1 MTYAWVI
8 TQGLDNPYDDPYL
21 SALPSRVGVSGPSSA
36 TAEDIARALNTGAF
50 FRLLDDDRHPYY
62 IGRCWST
69 EGPDSQDMFGPLPD
83 YGGPADTPVSSVHV
97 ICIPCRGTRCAPP
110 RAPATGPHVG
120 LRVPRVAGVRPTREG
135 KPVPSNDSTELWFPV
150 TDLLPLVE
158 QCLSAPGHTADAQHG
173 DLPALHLTAQ
183 GDALFYL
190 ATNAVPA
197 LLVDAFDPTSRQRV
211 YALGYGHGAGS
222 LTHPAD
228 ADRYRP
234 ATQLASIPLVSGGG
248 RFGNLADRLRLAAG
262 IGCDWFVL
270 ALHPDGRLDV
280 SVRPTPRP
288 SPAARRRHARLELAG
303 LPGRWPGQF
312 VTNAA
317 HDGWLLARFTCEV
330 GQQIATAVADL
341 AATAVVPHPL
351 TTVELADTPTAQ
363 RSATAPAGV
372 VGVDPE
378 GFYRVGVGWP
388 WVSLDLLP
396 NGLLVPYTGPIRSG
410 IDPAQGQYAFT
421 GMGHLMWLDDNQ
433 NLVLRPAG
441 DDSAGSYARSNT
453 PCPTPPPGRRR
464 SPGWPPLSPR
474 RRWRR

>member
-1 MTYAWVI
+1 M
-8 TQGLDNPYDDPYL
+8 
-21 SALPSRVGVSGPSSA
+21 
-36 TAEDIARALNTGAF
+36 
-50 FRLLDDDRHPYY
+50 
-62 IGRCWST
+62 
-69 EGPDSQDMFGPLPD
+69 
-83 YGGPADTPVSSVHV
+83 
-97 ICIPCRGTRCAPP
+97 
-110 RAPATGPHVG
+110 
-120 LRVPRVAGVRPTREG
+120 
-135 KPVPSNDSTELWFPV
+135 PSNDSTELWFPV

-441 DDSAGSYARSNT
+441 DDSADLLNLPGPPQYGTFDPDAEWQLRAVEHALPNAAAGPTAFTGLAAAFTAQEVEALIITAADVAVGGGMESLSRRQLELAHRAYALLLADADEPTAEEAGRS
-453 PCPTPPPGRRR
+453 
-464 SPGWPPLSPR
+464 
-474 RRWRR
+474 